1 MIKIKELYLRDIVCE
16 SILNLGLDVFSLPK
30 ELVKAFVVLK
40 RSEFITCVKN
50 SGYYKSSKNIDIAL
64 DKLNALNEEQQNIL
78 YSAYDETDGVIVLN
92 SGEPVEL
99 YFTKCCGGGTS
110 NSENILGY
118 KVNYLR
124 KVLCKKCSERCEEVK
139 VDCNTLAE
147 LLNCKVK
154 YKEQIREI
162 IKDVSRDD
170 TGRIRKL
177 NILGKD
183 ITGEKIME
191 LLKLPSNRIYF
202 KEDSIVLKVI
212 GEGLGL
218 GICVEGAVNLANEN
232 KDFKDIIEYYY
243 TGVEFVKIDEQKIVN
258 SLEGRKIV
266 IDAGHGG
273 KDFGNINGDVKEKDI
288 NLFIALKLN
297 ELLNNKGADCTL
309 TRYKDEDIPLSD
321 RVKIINR
328 KRPDIFISIH
338 QNSFPQESVNG
349 IEVYCFKDDSDAI
362 ELSSMILDSVSKNV
376 ELKNRGVRN
385 GEYYLLRESKSTG
398 VIVECMYITGN
409 YDSQKLEEESL
420 EKIAEAIYE
429 AVCEYFNVNK

>member
-1 MIKIKELYLRDIVCE
+1 MIKIKDVFLKDIVCE
-16 SILNLGLDVFSLPK
+16 SLLNLAVDLFSLPS
-30 ELVKAFVVLK
+30 ELIKAFVVLK

-50 SGYYKSSKNIDIAL
+50 SGYYRNSNAITTIE
-64 DKLNALNEEQQNIL
+64 KLNTLNDEQKKIL
-78 YSAYDETDGVIVLN
+78 YNAYDETDGIIVLN

-124 KVLCKKCSERCEEVK
+124 KVLCKKCSERFEEIK
-139 VDCNTLAE
+139 VNCNTLAE
-147 LLNCKVK
+147 LLNCRIK

-170 TGRIRKL
+170 TGRIRKV
-177 NILGKD
+177 NILGKEM
-183 ITGEKIME
+183 TGEKIME
-191 LLKLPSNRIYF
+191 LLNLPSNRIYF

-218 GICVEGAVNLANEN
+218 GICVEGATNLAKEN

-243 TGVEFVKIDEQKIVN
+243 TGVEFIKIDEQKIVN

-273 KDFGNINGDVKEKDI
+273 RDFGNTNEDIKEKDI

-297 ELLNNKGADCTL
+297 ELLSNKGADCTL
-309 TRYKDEDIPLSD
+309 TRYKDEDVALSD
-321 RVKIINR
+321 RVKIINK

-349 IEVYCFKDDSDAI
+349 IEVYCFKDDMDAT
-362 ELSSMILDSVSKNV
+362 ELSSLILDNVSKKV
-376 ELKNRGVRN
+376 EFKNRGVRN

-398 VIVECMYITGN
+398 VIVECMYITGS
-409 YDSQKLEEESL
+409 YDSQKLDEESL
-420 EKIAEAIYE
+420 NKISEAIYD

>member
-1 MIKIKELYLRDIVCE
+1 MIKIKDLFLRDIVCE
-16 SILNLGLDVFSLPK
+16 SLLNLELDIFSLPK
-30 ELVKAFVVLK
+30 ELIKAFIVLK

-50 SGYYKSSKNIDIAL
+50 SGYYKSNKSIIKIIE
-64 DKLNALNEEQQNIL
+64 KLNTLKEEERNTL

-110 NSENILGY
+110 SSENILGY
-118 KVNYLR
+118 KINYLR
-124 KVLCKKCSERCEEVK
+124 KVLCKKCSERCQEIK

-147 LLNCKVK
+147 LLNCRLK

-191 LLKLPSNRIYF
+191 LLNLPSNKIYF

-218 GICVEGAVNLANEN
+218 GICVEGAINLANEN

-243 TGVEFVKIDEQKIVN
+243 TGVEFIKIDEQRIVN
-258 SLEGRKIV
+258 SLEGRRIV

-273 KDFGNINGDVKEKDI
+273 KDFGNTKGDIKEKDI

-297 ELLNNKGADCTL
+297 ELLTNKGADCTL
-309 TRYKDEDIPLSD
+309 TRYKDEDVALSD
-321 RVKIINR
+321 RVRIINK

-349 IEVYCFKDDSDAI
+349 IEVYCFKDDLDAL
-362 ELSSMILDSVSKNV
+362 ELSTMILENVSGKL

-409 YDSQKLEEESL
+409 YDSQKLDDNSL
-420 EKIAEAIYE
+420 EKIAEAIYD
-429 AVCEYFNVNK
+429 AVCEYFNVNN